1 MADGGQVKLTNEQLE
16 LAAKLTTLQ
25 RKFVLE
31 LVKPN
36 VTQRQAYLT
45 AGGSG
50 KTEESQDNAASKMFS
65 HVVVRAF
72 YDSLLAAAATA
83 AILDMNQALTI
94 VSDIANDPE
103 VAPNHRVG
111 AVKQASDMLGWNAPK
126 RTELLGEDGEDIKV
140 QSKMIVE
147 VVRATAKDSD
157 T

>member
-1 MADGGQVKLTNEQLE
+1 MGNKKKITLSDEQLE
-16 LAAKLTTLQ
+16 LASKLTVLQ

-31 LVKPN
+31 LIKPG

-50 KTEESQDNAASKMFS
+50 KTEESQDNSASKMFS
-65 HVVVRAF
+65 HVQVRAF
-72 YDSLLAAAATA
+72 YDSLLSAAATA

-111 AVKQASDMLGWNAPK
+111 AVKQAADMLGWNAPK
-126 RTELLGEDGEDIKV
+126 KTELSGEDGVIKIHNTWNV
-140 QSKMIVE
+140 HP
-147 VVRATAKDSD
+147 TTTKD

>member
-1 MADGGQVKLTNEQLE
+1 MVDGRQIKLTDEQLE
-16 LAAKLTTLQ
+16 LASKLTTLQ

-31 LVKPN
+31 LIRPN

-50 KTEESQDNAASKMFS
+50 KTEESQDNSASKMFS
-65 HVVVRAF
+65 HVEVRAF

-126 RTELLGEDGEDIKV
+126 KTELSGEDGGPINVHGMSNKELEEIVARIKG
-140 QSKMIVE
+140 
-147 VVRATAKDSD
+147 
-157 T
+157 